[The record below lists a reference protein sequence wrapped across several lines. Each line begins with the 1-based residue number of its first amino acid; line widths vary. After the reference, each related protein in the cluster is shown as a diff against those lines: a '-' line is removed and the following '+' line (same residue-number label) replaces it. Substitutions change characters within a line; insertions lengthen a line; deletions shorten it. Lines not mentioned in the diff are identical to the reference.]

1 MNVIKPFHN
10 TVLFKLIEEHIP
22 ERNPSNVI
30 NVIKPFL
37 LNIVSK
43 HI

>member
-1 MNVIKPFHN
+1 MNVVKAFHN

-30 NVIKPFL
+30 SVIKPFPV
-37 LNIVSK
+37 NIISK